1 MCLCLQCVYAHS
13 PKELKKNPYANK
25 KPSLRTV
32 GSSGGLPA
40 ESPSTPVSYQSH
52 LFLTALQMGFFINCD
67 LNICLW
73 LERLIKLLFLYM
85 YFTKQKCYTLKWK
98 TWNRITHLA
107 LFSDATYCFIE
118 VSWSVLITAFE
129 LMIGHN
135 IGIWNLSKQKSDLF
149 SQSLENRQPRNLGF
163 PIPMSQYFGRWVLH
177 HNVEPHCSLHHL
189 YAALTL
195 FYL

>member
-1 MCLCLQCVYAHS
+1 MGVCPLS
-13 PKELKKNPYANK
+13 PHPHRLVTNLTY
-25 KPSLRTV
+25 
-32 GSSGGLPA
+32 
-40 ESPSTPVSYQSH
+40 
-52 LFLTALQMGFFINCD
+52 FLLHFCLQMGFFINCD

-73 LERLIKLLFLYM
+73 LERLIKLLFLYV

-98 TWNRITHLA
+98 SWNRIIHIA
-107 LFSDATYCFIE
+107 LFNDATYCFIE

-129 LMIGHN
+129 LMIAHN

-149 SQSLENRQPRNLGF
+149 SQSLANRQPRNLGF
-163 PIPMSQYFGRWVLH
+163 PIPRSQYFDRWVLH
-177 HNVEPHCSLHHL
+177 HNVEPQCSLHHL